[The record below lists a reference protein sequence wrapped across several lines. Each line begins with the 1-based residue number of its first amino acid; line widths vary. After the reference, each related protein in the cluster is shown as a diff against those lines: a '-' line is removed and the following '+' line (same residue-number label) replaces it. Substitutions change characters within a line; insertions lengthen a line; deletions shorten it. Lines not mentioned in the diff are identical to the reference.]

1 MPFLNT
7 LVIVIEALLA
17 LNLLIFVHE
26 LGHFWAARW
35 RGLKVERF
43 AIWFGKPIWKKKIG
57 DVEYALGWI
66 PAGGYVSLPQMAS
79 MEAIEGKTDQKAD
92 QLPSAPPL
100 DKIIVAFAGPL
111 FSFLLALVFAVIVWK
126 VGKPVSKGS
135 DEPVLGWVVP
145 DGPAGKVGLKPGD
158 KILEIDDHRIT
169 SYGPPSTNNMED
181 SLVWRIMTSQ
191 NETIKIKYAR
201 NGQEFTTNA
210 VPYKR
215 QTRWF
220 ERSDVR
226 HLQVDSP
233 MRAVIGAVMTNS
245 PAQLAGLREDDEI
258 VALNGEKVLH
268 IYAVKYAS
276 DSMTNTGVVPIT
288 FTIKRGTNVFD
299 KTIVAAK
306 PLSPT
311 NYPPMFGIGWKDA
324 SERFMSY
331 PEPWGQIEAAAG
343 QIFATIGAVVSR
355 HTEIGAQHLGGAVMI
370 IRVYTNLFEDEDGW
384 RMVLWFSVV
393 LNVNLAL
400 LNMLPLPVLDGGHI
414 LLSLVEAVR
423 RRSASPK
430 LLSYIQNGFAA
441 LLIGFMIWIAFYDTG
456 DWIRSRSSKPKE
468 IIFAPPSK

>member
-57 DVEYALGWI
+57 GVEYALGWI

-79 MEAIEGKTDQKAD
+79 MEAIEGKTDQKAE

-111 FSFLLALVFAVIVWK
+111 FSFLLAVVFAFVVWK
-126 VGKPVSKGS
+126 VGKPVTKGS
-135 DEPVLGWVVP
+135 DVPVLGWVVP
-145 DGPAGKVGLKPGD
+145 DGPAGKAGLKPGD
-158 KILEIDDHRIT
+158 RILEIDDHPIT
-169 SYGPPSTNNMED
+169 NYGPPSTNNMED
-181 SLVWRIMTSQ
+181 SLVWNIMTSR

-210 VPYKR
+210 VPFKKE
-215 QTRWF
+215 TRWY

-226 HLQVDSP
+226 HLLVDSP
-233 MRAVIGAVMTNS
+233 MRAVIDRVMTNS
-245 PAQLAGLREDDEI
+245 PAQLAGLRPGDEI
-258 VALNGEKVLH
+258 VGLNGEQVLH
-268 IYAVKYAS
+268 IYAVKFAS
-276 DSMTNTGVVPIT
+276 DQMTNSGIVPVT
-288 FTIKRGTNVFD
+288 FTIRRGSNTFD
-299 KTIVAAK
+299 KTVVAAK
-306 PLSPT
+306 PASPT
-311 NYPPMFGIGWKDA
+311 NYPPMFGISWRDT

-331 PEPWGQIEAAAG
+331 PDPWSQIEAAAG
-343 QIFATIGAVVSR
+343 QIFATISAVISR

-414 LLSLVEAVR
+414 LLSLIEAVR
-423 RRSASPK
+423 RRAAHPK
-430 LLSYIQNGFAA
+430 ILSYIQNAFAV
-441 LLIGFMIWIAFYDTG
+441 LLITFMVWIAFYDTG
-456 DWIRSRSSKPKE
+456 DWIRSRSVKPKE
-468 IIFAPPSK
+468 IIFAPPAK